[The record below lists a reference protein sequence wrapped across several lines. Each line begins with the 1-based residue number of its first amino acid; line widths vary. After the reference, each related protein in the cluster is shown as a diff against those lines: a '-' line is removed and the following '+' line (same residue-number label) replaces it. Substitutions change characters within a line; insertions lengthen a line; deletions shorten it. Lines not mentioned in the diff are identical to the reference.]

1 MSGSVYQRD
10 LEETHEQI
18 VYCRKN
24 VFMIP
29 TGAYGKKFINEITR
43 PFDWCTNDTPL
54 KSITHLRKYMLRQ
67 LCICKNQV
75 ENQKHE
81 IILLR

>member
-1 MSGSVYQRD
+1 MYQRD

-18 VYCRKN
+18 VYGRKN
-24 VFMIP
+24 FFMIP
-29 TGAYGKKFINEITR
+29 TGAYGKKFINEIAR

-54 KSITHLRKYMLRQ
+54 KSIAYLRKYMLRQ
-67 LCICKNQV
+67 LCFCKNQV

>member
-18 VYCRKN
+18 VYWRKN

-29 TGAYGKKFINEITR
+29 TGVYGKKFINEIAR
-43 PFDWCTNDTPL
+43 PFG
-54 KSITHLRKYMLRQ
+54 
-67 LCICKNQV
+67 
-75 ENQKHE
+75 
-81 IILLR
+81 

>member
-43 PFDWCTNDTPL
+43 PFD
-54 KSITHLRKYMLRQ
+54 
-67 LCICKNQV
+67 
-75 ENQKHE
+75 
-81 IILLR
+81 